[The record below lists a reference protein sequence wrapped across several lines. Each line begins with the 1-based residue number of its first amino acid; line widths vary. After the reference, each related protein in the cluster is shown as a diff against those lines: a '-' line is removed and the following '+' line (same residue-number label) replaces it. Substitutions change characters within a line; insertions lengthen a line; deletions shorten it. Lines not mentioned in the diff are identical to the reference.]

1 MDVCSPTTTP
11 FGRRPLKLAHIAAQA
26 MARERPPEA
35 TVHKWRVFRALCAA
49 RARLS
54 LSERALAVLDALL
67 SFHPETALSGD
78 NLVVFPSNAQLCLRA
93 HGMAPATLR
102 RHLAALVDAGIVI
115 RRDSPNGKR
124 YARRDRDGEIE
135 RAFGF
140 DLSPLAARA
149 GEFEAL
155 AEEARTA
162 ERALRCARE
171 RITLARRDVA
181 KMIAAAVAENVAP
194 PCDGALPATWP
205 EVHALYRRLVEAIPR
220 KASLGE
226 CEEIAAD
233 LAKLAARV
241 ANVLETHVK
250 AQDLSANESQS
261 ERHIQNSN
269 TEPPVEL
276 EPEREAAAEAPPAAR
291 KQPTFALPLVL
302 QACPDIADYARGGIG
317 DWRDLCAAAD
327 IVRRALGVSPSAWAA
342 ARAAM
347 GEAPAA
353 IAVAAI
359 LQRGAAIASP
369 GGYLRDLTAKAQAGA
384 FSVGP
389 MLMALV
395 SARNRDKKRA

>member
-1 MDVCSPTTTP
+1 MDACTPVTTP

-26 MARERPPEA
+26 RARERPPEA
-35 TVHKWRVFRALCAA
+35 TAHKWRVFRALCAA
-49 RARLS
+49 RARLG

-67 SFHPETALSGD
+67 TFHPETALSGD

-124 YARRDRDGEIE
+124 YARRNRDGEIE

-149 GEFEAL
+149 DEFEAL
-155 AEEARTA
+155 AEQARAA

-171 RITLARRDVA
+171 RITLARRDLA
-181 KMIAAAVAENVAP
+181 KMIAAAIAETIAP
-194 PCDGALPATWP
+194 PRDGALPASWP
-205 EVHALYRRLVEAIPR
+205 EVHALYRRLVDAIPR
-220 KASLGE
+220 KAGLVE
-226 CEEIAAD
+226 CERAAVE
-233 LAKLAARV
+233 LAGLAALV
-241 ANVLETHVK
+241 GNILETHVK
-250 AQDLSANESQS
+250 AQESSANESQS
-261 ERHIQNSN
+261 ERHIQTSN
-269 TEPPVEL
+269 TETSIEI
-276 EPEREAAAEAPPAAR
+276 EPERENAAGPAPAPH
-291 KQPTFALPLVL
+291 KQPAFALPLVL
-302 QACPDIADYARGGIG
+302 QACPDIVDYARGGIG

-327 IVRRALGVSPSAWAA
+327 VVRRALGVSASAWAA

-347 GEAPAA
+347 GEAAAA

-359 LQRGAAIASP
+359 LQRGAAISSA
-369 GGYLRDLTAKAQAGA
+369 GGYLRVLTAKAEAGA

-395 SARNRDKKRA
+395 AARNRDKRRA